1 MGKVLLI
8 GAGPGDPELLT
19 LKAARALRC
28 ADVVLVD
35 ELVNRGCLRHV
46 RSDAKVVDVG
56 KRAGCKATPQ
66 EFIERLMVQYARQ
79 GKIVARLKGGD
90 PLVFGRGGEELAALR
105 AAGIAAEVIPGITA
119 GIGAPATLG
128 VPVTHREMA
137 RGVIFVTGHTKDGA
151 EPDWQALARTGLTLV
166 IYMGMKRIASIT
178 SALLSAGMRPEI
190 PACVIQNATLRNQR
204 QVITSLQRLPQA
216 AAHLASPAI
225 IVVGDVVRVA
235 QMQNQEAKAA

>member
-19 LKAARALRC
+19 LRAARALRC

-79 GKIVARLKGGD
+79 GKTVARLKGGD

-105 AAGIAAEVIPGITA
+105 AAGIPAEVIPGITA
-119 GIGAPATLG
+119 GIAAPATLG

-166 IYMGMKRIASIT
+166 IYMGFKRLASIT
-178 SALLSAGMRPEI
+178 AALLSAGMRPDI

-216 AAHLASPAI
+216 AANLASPAI

-235 QMQNQEAKAA
+235 QMQKQEVKAA